1 MIISNIEN
9 NHDVCRRK
17 DCMKKFCES
26 FRQEIMKIIYFKKK
40 KNAVINNQ
48 TTEIIR
54 KYKNLLYMNKS

>member
-1 MIISNIEN
+1 
-9 NHDVCRRK
+9 
-17 DCMKKFCES
+17 MKKFCES